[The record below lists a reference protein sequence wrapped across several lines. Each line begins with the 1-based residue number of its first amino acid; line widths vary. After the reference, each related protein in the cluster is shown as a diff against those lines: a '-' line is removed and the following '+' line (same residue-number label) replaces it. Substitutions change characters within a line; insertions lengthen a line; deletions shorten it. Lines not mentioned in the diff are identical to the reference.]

1 MPIQTET
8 SRVKMKIWEG
18 DKTEEREEE
27 PSPVAGDKVG
37 KKGKVNQ
44 GVPNEL
50 INQLITTNLGPERRY
65 NREGAI
71 SSNFIYL
78 SLIQELKKRKSV
90 LMD

>member
-27 PSPVAGDKVG
+27 PSQVAGDKVG
-37 KKGKVNQ
+37 KKRNVNQ
-44 GVPNEL
+44 GAPNEL

-71 SSNFIYL
+71 SFI
-78 SLIQELKKRKSV
+78 
-90 LMD
+90 